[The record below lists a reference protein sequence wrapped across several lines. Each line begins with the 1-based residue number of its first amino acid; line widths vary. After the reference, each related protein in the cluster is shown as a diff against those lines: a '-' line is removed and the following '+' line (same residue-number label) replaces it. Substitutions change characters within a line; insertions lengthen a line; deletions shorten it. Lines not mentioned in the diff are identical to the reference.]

1 MKYEGYSGEVNFSAD
16 LEKKRK
22 NSSMSMSLKL
32 LICLAIFSLLVV
44 AIAWVTQVLMSDAL
58 YANVKQREVETVSE
72 NIKELIQD
80 GTDNISGI
88 IERDAERYDV
98 CVKLYSINDGEY
110 KEECSVIVFVES
122 LIANLKDDNVRHF
135 YEQARKNKGVFTTRM
150 AFEQRP
156 GVPGDTDQEL
166 SIVSI
171 HAEIIDGGDRGEYL
185 VLINSVVTPIETA
198 KKTIFAQFSYIMF
211 FLIIGTIATAFL
223 LSKLISK
230 PLSGMNES
238 AKQLAQGNYDVNF
251 DVSGYR
257 EINELSMTLNYAA
270 KELSKNDNLQKEL
283 IANISHDLRTPLT
296 MIKGYSE
303 MMRDIP
309 GENTPEN
316 VQAIIDETERLSMLV
331 NDLLD
336 LSKIESGTKELV
348 AESFD
353 FTEAVTEVIERY
365 EKMNSAKGYN
375 IEFVYDESV
384 YVSADKSMILQV
396 IYNLINN
403 AINYCGDDLYIG
415 VRQKVLNDK
424 NGKSVVRISIVDH
437 GVGIAPDKLPL
448 IWDRYYKVDGVHRR
462 AAVGTGLGLSIV
474 KKILTRHNASYGV
487 ESKLGEGSTFWFELP
502 TVEK

>member
-1 MKYEGYSGEVNFSAD
+1 
-16 LEKKRK
+16 
-22 NSSMSMSLKL
+22 MSLKL
-32 LICLAIFSLLVV
+32 LICLAIFSLVVV
-44 AIAWVTQVLMSDAL
+44 AIAWITQVLMSDAL
-58 YANVKQREVETVSE
+58 YANVKQREVETVSD
-72 NIKELIQD
+72 NIKEMIRSD
-80 GTDNISGI
+80 VDNISEE

-98 CVKLYSINDGEY
+98 CVNLYSINDGEY

-122 LIANLKDDNVRHF
+122 LLANLKDENVRHF
-135 YEQARKNKGVFTTRM
+135 YNQAQKNKGVFTTRM
-150 AFEQRP
+150 AFDQRP
-156 GVPGDTDQEL
+156 GVPQDVDQEL

-198 KKTIFAQFSYIMF
+198 RKTIFAQFSYIMF
-211 FLIIGTIATAFL
+211 FLIIGTVATAFL

-238 AKQLAQGNYDVNF
+238 AKQLAQGNYDVDF
-251 DVSGYR
+251 DVGGYR

-270 KELSKNDNLQKEL
+270 RELSKNDNLQKEL

-336 LSKIESGTKELV
+336 LSKIESGTKEF
-348 AESFD
+348 APESFD
-353 FTEAVTEVIERY
+353 LTGAVAEVIERY

-375 IEFVYDESV
+375 IEFIYDGNV
-384 YVSADKSMILQV
+384 LVSADKSMILQV
-396 IYNLINN
+396 IYNFINN

-415 VRQKVLNDK
+415 VRQDILTNTTGEKVARL
-424 NGKSVVRISIVDH
+424 SIIDH
-437 GVGIAPDKLPL
+437 GVGIEPDKLPL

-462 AAVGTGLGLSIV
+462 AVVGSGLGLSIV

-487 ESKLGEGSTFWFELP
+487 ESKLGEGSIFWFELP
-502 TVEK
+502 TVEE

>member
-1 MKYEGYSGEVNFSAD
+1 M
-16 LEKKRK
+16 R
-22 NSSMSMSLKL
+22 SMSMSLKL

-44 AIAWVTQVLMSDAL
+44 AIVWVIQILMSDAM

-72 NIKELIQD
+72 NIQELIKSD
-80 GTDNISGI
+80 SDSIKER
-88 IERDAERYDV
+88 IEHNAERYDV
-98 CVKLYSINDGEY
+98 CIKLYSVKDGEY
-110 KEECSVIVFVES
+110 KEECSAIVFVES
-122 LIANLKDDNVRHF
+122 LLANIKDGNVKYF
-135 YEQARKNKGVFTTRM
+135 YGQAKMHNGVYSTRM
-150 AFEQRP
+150 AFDQRP
-156 GVPGDTDQEL
+156 GAPQENEQEL

-171 HAEIIDGGDRGEYL
+171 HAEIIDAGDRGEYL
-185 VLINSVVTPIETA
+185 LLINSVVTPMETA
-198 KKTIFAQFSYIMF
+198 RKTIIAQFSYIIF

-230 PLSGMNES
+230 PLSGMSES
-238 AKQLAQGNYDVNF
+238 AKQLAMGNYDVDF
-251 DVSGYR
+251 DVGGYR

-270 KELSKNDNLQKEL
+270 RELSKNDNLQKEL

-336 LSKIESGTKELV
+336 LSKIESGTKEF
-348 AESFD
+348 APNTFD

-375 IEFVYDESV
+375 IEFVHDGSV
-384 YVSADKSMILQV
+384 CANADKSMILQV

-415 VRQKVLNDK
+415 VRQEIMTDK
-424 NGKSVVRISIVDH
+424 SGRRVVRISVIDH
-437 GVGIAPDKLPL
+437 GEGIEPDKLPL

-462 AAVGTGLGLSIV
+462 AVVGTGLGLSIV

-487 ESKLGEGSTFWFELP
+487 ESKPGEGSTFWFELP
-502 TVEK
+502 TVD